1 MPYADPSAA
10 HPASITPDAEKE
22 RRKKK
27 KSKKK
32 KKLQKMKEMELLNE
46 IKELMSQKKTTN

>member
-1 MPYADPSAA
+1 MIIY
-10 HPASITPDAEKE
+10 TYQ
-22 RRKKK
+22 

-46 IKELMSQKKTTN
+46 IKDLMSQKKTTN